1 MHNTKSNNQNQSYL
15 FPFLVILILIVVAI
29 LLVNRDNFTPVP
41 AVFDASWTEMNRLV
55 IPRRALAAVRVNNYI
70 YVIGGIDK
78 NGQYV
83 KQTEFAKILP
93 NGHLSAWHLTSSL
106 NQGRFY
112 LAAAASNGYI
122 YAVGGGTGPTGSDN
136 QPTDI
141 VERAK
146 IRHNGE
152 IGAWNFVAALTTPRR
167 GLKVVSYNNN
177 LYALGGY
184 NGVFLK
190 SIEHTR
196 VSESGILNAWI
207 RSPEES
213 LVDRYIHSAAIHEN
227 TMYLLGGHVQGQNK
241 MSYGDIE
248 KAIINP
254 DSSIVPWSIEK
265 TKLLIPRFIASAHF
279 LNNYIYLLA
288 GHNGGNRLNQ
298 VEFSRKNKSGKLS
311 SWKLTSPLTY
321 ARSATAVVTVTV
333 TKNITNTNNNNETSY
348 IYVIGGMGETGP
360 LNIVE
365 MAMQFSDGQL
375 GQKISYKK
383 NPYPQ

>member
-1 MHNTKSNNQNQSYL
+1 MHNTNSNNQNQNYL
-15 FPFLVILILIVVAI
+15 FPFLVILILIVVAV

-41 AVFDASWTEMNRLV
+41 AVFDASWAEMNRLV
-55 IPRRALAAVRVNNYI
+55 IPRRALAAVRINNYI

-83 KQTEFAKILP
+83 KQTEFTKILP
-93 NGHLSAWHLTSSL
+93 NGHLSTWQLTSTL

-112 LAAAASNGYI
+112 LAAAAANGYI
-122 YAVGGGTGPTGSDN
+122 YALGGGTGPTGSDN

-141 VERAK
+141 VERA
-146 IRHNGE
+146 IIHDNGE
-152 IGAWNFVAALTTPRR
+152 LGAWNLVAPLTTARR

-196 VSESGILNAWI
+196 VSKSGTLDWI
-207 RSPEES
+207 RSPEEA

-241 MSYGDIE
+241 MSYGDVE
-248 KAIINP
+248 KVKINP
-254 DSSIVPWSIEK
+254 DGSILPWSIEK

-279 LNNYIYLLA
+279 LNDYIYLLA

-298 VEFSRKNKSGKLS
+298 VEFSRKNKFGKLG
-311 SWKLTSPLTY
+311 SWKFTSPLTN
-321 ARSATAVVTVTV
+321 ARSATAVVTVT
-333 TKNITNTNNNNETSY
+333 KNMTDTNNSNETGY

-375 GQKISYKK
+375 GQKISDKK
-383 NPYPQ
+383 NP